1 MPRRSLSLRLI
12 NGNILN
18 AVKFKLLLPETRNN
32 LHEILGSL
40 LIKNVGF
47 IVPETFQVKTN
58 INGSEAIMLFQEDAA
73 KEMLERNND
82 EKDQFLRVMKT
93 SFCPTKFL
101 ILFL

>member
-40 LIKNVGF
+40 LMKNVGF
-47 IVPETFQVKTN
+47 MCLKRFRLKLISMEVK
-58 INGSEAIMLFQEDAA
+58 L
-73 KEMLERNND
+73 
-82 EKDQFLRVMKT
+82 
-93 SFCPTKFL
+93 
-101 ILFL
+101 